1 MSSKNKKYQYV
12 TSNAIIGLILIEILF
27 WGGLITTYFIISKNV
42 VEFRIEHPDLLWLL
56 LAIIPLNF
64 VWIYHRL
71 WRNKAI
77 RKFAEKET
85 LQTIFVGFS
94 NNRSMFKYFIFR
106 ISIGL
111 LIIAASN
118 PQYGENEKTFESKGI
133 DIMIALDISKSMMAE
148 DIIKGYNR
156 LDVAKLAIGKLINE
170 LRGDH
175 VGIVVFAG
183 EAYKQLPLTPDYQV
197 AQLFLGGIGT
207 DMISSQ
213 GTDIG
218 NAIDLCM
225 SSFNEEKNSNKAIV
239 IISDGEDHEEMAI
252 NAAQAANSKGVVI
265 CTVGMGSEK
274 GVPIPV
280 FNRKGNKI
288 GIKKDKEQGT
298 VLTKLN
304 EENLIQI
311 AQAGNGSYTRP
322 NGLNLDLRKIL
333 DRIENIE
340 KTTLK
345 KDKYSTYDDQFQYF
359 LFPALLLLLIELII
373 LERRGKIDDQLQL
386 FNHDK

>member
-1 MSSKNKKYQYV
+1 MKINKKKYYSKTSNSIVTLLILELLFWTATISVHQYLTLNVSEFRLEHPKVFWLLILLFLLNAIWVKNKIWK
-12 TSNAIIGLILIEILF
+12 
-27 WGGLITTYFIISKNV
+27 K
-42 VEFRIEHPDLLWLL
+42 
-56 LAIIPLNF
+56 
-64 VWIYHRL
+64 
-71 WRNKAI
+71 KAI
-77 RKFAEKET
+77 NKFAKLST
-85 LQTIFVGFS
+85 LSKIFNGFS
-94 NNRSMFKYFIFR
+94 NNRSTFKYILFR
-106 ISIGL
+106 LAIGM

-118 PQYGENEKTFESKGI
+118 PQYGENERTVASKGI

-148 DIIKGYNR
+148 DIIDEYNR
-156 LDVAKLAIGKLINE
+156 LDIAKLSIGKLMNE

-197 AQLFLGGIGT
+197 AKLFLKNIGT

-218 NAIDLCM
+218 NAIELCM
-225 SSFNEEKNSNKAIV
+225 SSFSEERKNNKAIV

-252 NAAQAANSKGVVI
+252 NAAKEATEEGVVI

-274 GVPIPV
+274 GVPIPILR
-280 FNRKGNKI
+280 NGKKI
-288 GIKKDKEQGT
+288 GIKKDKDEST

-311 AQAGNGSYTRP
+311 AQAGNGTYTKTR
-322 NGLNLDLRKIL
+322 GLNLNLRKIL
-333 DRIENIE
+333 DRINEIE

-345 KDKYSTYDDQFQYF
+345 KDRYSTYDDQFQWF
-359 LFPALLLLLIELII
+359 LLPALLLLLLDFMIFEK
-373 LERRGKIDDQLQL
+373 RGKIDDQIVL
-386 FNHDK
+386 FK

>member
-42 VEFRIEHPDLLWLL
+42 VEFRIEHPGLLWLL

-106 ISIGL
+106 IAIGL

-197 AQLFLGGIGT
+197 AQLFLRGIGT

-252 NAAQAANSKGVVI
+252 NAAEAANSNGVVI

-322 NGLNLDLRKIL
+322 SGLNLDLRKIL

-359 LFPALLLLLIELII
+359 LFPALLLLLIELIL